1 MELGRAGRG
10 ISWCLSTEQCGQES
24 MVFNSV
30 SGRKQF
36 CVGPAV
42 LQPTKQAIFI
52 DTLRIFFSKSRDL
65 RENVTGHE
73 RVQKKNPEA
82 VCLPHLSAE
91 RVLQDALAVSPSFKP
106 CAPSLLLQ
114 SLKTVSSRIPLN
126 TDI

>member
-42 LQPTKQAIFI
+42 LQHTKQAIFI
-52 DTLRIFFSKSRDL
+52 DTLSIFFSKSRDL

-73 RVQKKNPEA
+73 RVQKKIQKLCASLTSQLKECFRMPLP
-82 VCLPHLSAE
+82 CLHHLSH
-91 RVLQDALAVSPSFKP
+91 VP
-106 CAPSLLLQ
+106 PSLLLQ
-114 SLKTVSSRIPLN
+114 SLRTASSRIPLN